1 MSMKITIDSREK
13 ARLVKP
19 LVDKIVAGEQFKE
32 VEVVYKGMKYGD
44 YLLENEGVTLLI
56 ERKEIQD
63 FVNSYAKGHLQEKLF
78 HMRQIADRSMLLIEG
93 HYTTK
98 MGDPYIY
105 TRWGKD
111 LHAGMPIKT
120 YSRFILGQLEKSNW
134 VYFTNDLFETL
145 VTAFYML
152 DYLPALKAPNPT
164 VKCGSAKELLLQIPG
179 VGSKKIQE
187 LQEKYTNP
195 LEALADIE
203 TWSNK
208 SIKDGLNKW

>member
-1 MSMKITIDSREK
+1 MKITIDSREK
-13 ARLVKP
+13 AHLVKP
-19 LVDKIVAGEQFKE
+19 LIDKIIAGERFNK
-32 VEVVYKGMKYGD
+32 VEVVYTGMKYGD

-63 FVNSYAKGHLQEKLF
+63 FVNSYGKGNLQEKLF

-105 TRWGKD
+105 TRWGAD
-111 LHAGMPIKT
+111 LHAAMPIKT
-120 YSRFILGQLEKSNW
+120 YNRFILGQLEKGNW
-134 VYFTNDLFETL
+134 IYFTNDLFETL

-152 DYLPALKAPNPT
+152 EYLPALKAPKPT
-164 VKCGSAKELLLQIPG
+164 FKCGSARELLLQIPG
-179 VGSKKIQE
+179 VGSKTLQE
-187 LQEKYTNP
+187 LQEKYASP
-195 LEALADIE
+195 LQALTDID

-208 SIKDGLNKW
+208 TIKDALNKW